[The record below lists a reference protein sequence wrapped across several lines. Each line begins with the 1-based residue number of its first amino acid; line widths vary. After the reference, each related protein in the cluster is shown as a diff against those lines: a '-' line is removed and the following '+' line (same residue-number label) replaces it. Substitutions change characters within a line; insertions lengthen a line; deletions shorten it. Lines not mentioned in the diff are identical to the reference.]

1 MCPQGN
7 RQAIQVR
14 LTSLLTGLR
23 FIAKE
28 AQIVIEHWRVR
39 TDVAGRDSKRKPAP
53 QIGTM
58 LVRINPASLQKH
70 MKTLTLS
77 VSVLALFVVGTIGGC
92 SRQSPWEVGT
102 SANPPDV
109 PTRIRTSLNQAGYK
123 DVSVSQDQNS
133 GVVTLSGQ
141 VAADDDKSQV
151 ESIAKNLAGAQ
162 VVSDQVAVLPP
173 DDGFSVGSALDRGI
187 VKNLDAALYQNGM
200 HESVHYIVRNGV
212 VTLSGQL
219 NSQTK
224 CLEAEKVASA
234 VPQVKNVVINL
245 SCTKI

>member
-7 RQAIQVR
+7 SKEIQVR
-14 LTSLLTGLR
+14 LTWLLTGLR

-28 AQIVIEHWRVR
+28 AQIVIEQWRVW
-39 TDVAGRDSKRKPAP
+39 TGVAGRDSKRKPAP

-58 LVRINPASLQKH
+58 LVRINPASLRKN

-92 SRQSPWEVGT
+92 SRQSPWEIGT
-102 SANPPDV
+102 SAKPPDV
-109 PTRIRTSLNQAGYK
+109 PTRIRTSLNQVGYK
-123 DVSVSQDQNS
+123 DVSVSQDPNS
-133 GVVTLSGQ
+133 GVVTLGGH
-141 VAADDDKSQV
+141 VAADADKSQV

-173 DDGFSVGSALDRGI
+173 DDEFTPLGSALDRGI

-212 VTLSGQL
+212 VTLSGRL

-224 CLEAEKVASA
+224 CLAAEKVGNCPAFS
-234 VPQVKNVVINL
+234 
-245 SCTKI
+245 